1 MHRNMR
7 ATRWLI
13 VLGSVALLGTACGS
27 TTGSARSTTSATPSV
42 WHFPPN
48 PVTQPATTVATAAR
62 QLNQCQPVAPAPT
75 LAPAISSSRNL
86 VIAVLAGGSKFVVRD
101 VTDINHPS
109 TVGTF
114 DFASRPKFVG
124 ASDVSYVDGDGNLV
138 RLTYSSSRKLT
149 VARCV
154 SLFDWSLDGTALA
167 YLSQTDSGSELRL
180 LRGGV
185 DRSLGPIPDTGVGG
199 CESIAGCAIANSVD
213 YRLSY
218 SPDGAFISLVLGGIG
233 TSVFRIWSSDGKPL
247 EGSNSQR
254 ATMSAWSGSGLY
266 FRDAQGVAVWR
277 AGTTAIFLPGVVWI
291 RPDASP
297 AGGQIVYVS
306 RDGDGWAHTLVVDTT
321 TRVVR
326 ELKAHRS
333 EPVFLTSRYI
343 WYQGERDCVPAD
355 GCGTNPPF
363 HPASG
368 KTYIYDLQDGTETG
382 SVITSVADVWPHAA

>member
-1 MHRNMR
+1 MVDRPGLSGPAGHRLWVDNR
-7 ATRWLI
+7 F
-13 VLGSVALLGTACGS
+13 GSKYDICDPVGLAFPAESRYSTSHHRGNCCAAVEPMPACR
-27 TTGSARSTTSATPSV
+27 TGADARSSDFLEPQPCDRRSRGRLQV
-42 WHFPPN
+42 RRPRRDRHQPPEHRGHLRFCI
-48 PVTQPATTVATAAR
+48 AAEIR
-62 QLNQCQPVAPAPT
+62 RRL
-75 LAPAISSSRNL
+75 RR
-86 VIAVLAGGSKFVVRD
+86 F
-101 VTDINHPS
+101 
-109 TVGTF
+109 
-114 DFASRPKFVG
+114 
-124 ASDVSYVDGDGNLV
+124 VDGDGNLV